1 MNHFK
6 YTLILAYTCLAFVAS
21 GQNYTTPFNHS
32 LLDETYYDLLIG
44 ESSGDRAY
52 HYVMDIAPYERD
64 RKHTDYQGLF
74 MESRYVVDKLKEFG
88 IQNAKTER
96 VGKTKTWDGIS
107 ASLWEVYPKQ
117 VKIADYQDLA
127 ATLGQGSKNADV
139 TAQLAWIGRGEAH
152 EIKAVD
158 LKGKIAVTEA
168 AASRIHDKAVEAG
181 AVGIISYYSPR
192 PLIDPLQIP
201 NSGIRS
207 QKPTFCFNLTPRD
220 GHALRDR
227 LLRGE
232 KITVHAKVETTEEET
247 DIEVPTC
254 LIPGTAPNV
263 EEVIFSAHLFEGYV
277 KLGANDN
284 ISGSAAL
291 LEVARTLNNLFDSG
305 KLPRPKRSIRFIWV
319 PEFQGTMPWAK
330 QNKEI
335 LSRTLC
341 NINLDMVGLWLS
353 KSGSYYC
360 LHRTTMGNPH
370 YLNDVSE
377 SFFHYMGATNKSFV
391 ATGMGRPD
399 ALKPVYS
406 LTGSQDPFYSSINAH
421 SGYSDHE
428 VFSDWGV
435 QVPGV
440 IMITWPDN
448 YYHTSGDRPS
458 ICDPTQLHRAIVLAA
473 ATAYTIAAA
482 DENQALA
489 IANQVASNAARRM
502 SIKASDDLTQLY
514 QTAGEQFAASY
525 KKAKFNQDALLIN
538 EKATLESIME
548 LAPSS
553 TLLKNHIASLQNT
566 LQEKSASNH
575 KEIYAAMKARAAML
589 KIAPIKRI
597 ELTEEEKSAS
607 KIFPHSTAK
616 VKETGYG
623 VLQSIPKELTEKY
636 KPSQETGSTYTRMAL
651 AHGDDIAKLTVSG
664 KNSILDIK
672 KMQDAQFPDAD
683 KLEDI
688 IRFLDMLK
696 EAGLVTF

>member
-1 MNHFK
+1 MNHYK
-6 YTLILAYTCLAFVAS
+6 HTLIFVLTWLASVAS
-21 GQNYTTPFNHS
+21 GQNYTTPFNHC
-32 LLDETYYDLLIG
+32 LLNESYYDLLIG
-44 ESSGDRAY
+44 ESSGDRAFY
-52 HYVMDIAPYERD
+52 YIMDIAPYERD
-64 RKHTDYQGLF
+64 RKHADYQGLF
-74 MESRYVVDKLKEFG
+74 MESKYVVDKLKGFG
-88 IQNAKTER
+88 IQNATTER

-107 ASLWEVYPKQ
+107 ASLWEVSPKQ

-127 ATLGQGSKNADV
+127 AILGQGSKSADV

-152 EIKAVD
+152 EINAVD

-168 AASRIHDKAVEAG
+168 SASRVHDKAIEAG
-181 AVGIISYYSPR
+181 AIGIISYYSPR
-192 PLIDPLQIP
+192 PLIDPIQIP

-207 QKPTFCFNLTPRD
+207 QKATFCINLTPRD
-220 GHALRDR
+220 GYALRDR

-232 KITVHAKVETTEEET
+232 KITVHAKIETTEEET

-254 LIPGTAPNV
+254 VIPGTDPNA

-291 LEVARTLNNLFDSG
+291 LEVARTLNELFDSG

-319 PEFQGTMPWAK
+319 PEFQGTMPWAV
-330 QNKEI
+330 QHKEI

-360 LHRTTMGNPH
+360 LHRTPMGNPH
-370 YLNDVSE
+370 YLNDVAE
-377 SFFHYMGATNKSFV
+377 SFFHYMSATNKSFV

-406 LTGSQDPFYSSINAH
+406 LTGSQDPFYYAINAH
-421 SGYSDHE
+421 YGYSDHE
-428 VFSDWGV
+428 VFNDWGV

-482 DENQALA
+482 DESQALE
-489 IANQVASNAARRM
+489 IANEVSSNAAKRM
-502 SIKASDDLTQLY
+502 SIRANEDLSYLFK
-514 QTAGEQFAASY
+514 TAEDQFTASY
-525 KKAKFNQDALLIN
+525 KKAKFDQDALLIN
-538 EKATLESIME
+538 EKATLESVLE

-553 TLLKNHIASLQNT
+553 TTLKNHITALQNSLQE
-566 LQEKSASNH
+566 QSAIH
-575 KEIYAAMKARAAML
+575 QKEIDAAMKARAAVL
-589 KIAPIKRI
+589 KVTPVKRI
-597 ELTEEEKSAS
+597 ELTEAEKSAA
-607 KIFPHSTAK
+607 KIFPRSTAK

-623 VLQSIPKELTEKY
+623 VLRSIPKELQEKY
-636 KPSQETGSTYTRMAL
+636 KMTQTVNGYARSVL
-651 AHGDDIAKLTVSG
+651 AHSDDIAKLTVSG

-688 IRFLDMLK
+688 VRFLEMLK

>member
-1 MNHFK
+1 MNYHK
-6 YTLILAYTCLAFVAS
+6 HTVIVILACLALVAS

-32 LLDETYYDLLIG
+32 LLNETYYDLLIG

-52 HYVMDIAPYERD
+52 NYIMDIAPYERD
-64 RKHTDYQGLF
+64 RKHADYQGLF
-74 MESRYVVDKLKEFG
+74 MESRYVVDKLKGFG

-107 ASLWEVYPKQ
+107 ASLWEVSPKQ

-127 ATLGQGSKNADV
+127 AILGQGSKNADV
-139 TAQLAWIGRGEAH
+139 TAPLAWIGRGEDH

-168 AASRIHDKAVEAG
+168 SASRVHDKAIEAG
-181 AVGIISYYSPR
+181 AVGIISFYSPR
-192 PLIDPLQIP
+192 PLIDPIQIP

-207 QKPTFCFNLTPRD
+207 QKATFCFNLTPRD
-220 GHALRDR
+220 GYALRDR

-232 KITVHAKVETTEEET
+232 KITVHAKVEATEEET

-254 LIPGTAPNV
+254 LIPGTDPDA

-291 LEVARTLNNLFDSG
+291 LEVARTLNGLYESG

-319 PEFQGTMPWAK
+319 PEFQGSMPWAA

-335 LSRTLC
+335 LNRTLC

-370 YLNDVSE
+370 YLNDVAE

-406 LTGSQDPFYSSINAH
+406 LTGSQDPFYYAINAH
-421 SGYSDHE
+421 YGYSDHE
-428 VFSDWGV
+428 VFNDWGV

-482 DENQALA
+482 DENQAVA
-489 IANQVASNAARRM
+489 IANEVVSNASKRM
-502 SIKASDDLTQLY
+502 MLRVGNDLSELSQVSGDSFY
-514 QTAGEQFAASY
+514 ASY
-525 KKAKFNQDALLIN
+525 KKAKFNQDALLVN
-538 EKATLESIME
+538 EKATLETVLE

-553 TLLKNHIASLQNT
+553 TLLKNHIAALQNT
-566 LQEKSASNH
+566 LQEKCVSNQ
-575 KEIYAAMKARAAML
+575 KEIELAMKSRAAVL
-589 KIAPIKRI
+589 KVDPFKRI
-597 ELTEEEKSAS
+597 DLTPEEKSAS
-607 KIFPHSTAK
+607 KIYPRSTAK
-616 VKETGYG
+616 VKEGGYG
-623 VLQSIPKELTEKY
+623 VLRSVPKELMEKY
-636 KPSQETGSTYTRMAL
+636 KMTQGAGSRMAI

-683 KLEDI
+683 RLEDI
-688 IRFLDMLK
+688 VRFLEMLK